1 MLVKYR
7 DATGQRKHWAT
18 HKIECKRRA
27 AELHDEALFNDPP
40 AKEDC
45 QICFLPMPGEIDM
58 CREAAKSTPPKFE
71 PTNGFIEIE
80 R

>member
-27 AELHDEALFNDPP
+27 AELHDEALFKDPP

-45 QICFLPMPGEIDM
+45 QICFLPIPVD
-58 CREAAKSTPPKFE
+58 CCHDSTE
-71 PTNGFIEIE
+71 VGGSVAVW
-80 R
+80 